1 LDIKRIKS
9 KMNEA
14 LTNILKRNS
23 PRELSKP
30 HPSQEEME
38 IIYQAALRAPDHA
51 WQRPSRFI
59 QVTGQGLEKLS
70 AVFVDYAKE
79 NIEGVTDETLQKYK
93 EAPFRAPM
101 IIILITEIKIH
112 PKVPEIEQML
122 STAAAAENILLALNA
137 LNYAGMWRT
146 GVFALNEKIQKYLKL
161 NDNQKVIGYLYV
173 GTATGK
179 QKKIPEMD
187 TSEFVTEWI

>member
-1 LDIKRIKS
+1 
-9 KMNEA
+9 MNEA
-14 LTNILKRNS
+14 LKNILNRNS

-30 HPSQEEME
+30 HPSKEEME
-38 IIYQAALRAPDHA
+38 IIYKAALRAPDHA
-51 WQRPSRFI
+51 WQRPSKFI

-70 AVFVDYAKE
+70 AIFVDYAKE

-101 IIILITEIKIH
+101 IIILISEIKIH

-137 LNYAGMWRT
+137 LKYSGMWRT
-146 GVFALNEKIQKYLKL
+146 GVFALNEKISKYLEL
-161 NDNQKVIGYLYV
+161 EINQKVIGYLYV

>member
-1 LDIKRIKS
+1 
-9 KMNEA
+9 MNEA
-14 LTNILKRNS
+14 LKNILNRNS

-30 HPSQEEME
+30 HPSKEEME

-101 IIILITEIKIH
+101 IIILISEIKNH

-146 GVFALNEKIQKYLKL
+146 GVFALNEKISKYLEL
-161 NDNQKVIGYLYV
+161 ENNQKVIGYLYV

-187 TSEFVTEWI
+187 TSEFVTQWI

>member
-1 LDIKRIKS
+1 
-9 KMNEA
+9 MNEA
-14 LTNILKRNS
+14 LKNILNRNS

-101 IIILITEIKIH
+101 IIILISEIKIH

-137 LNYAGMWRT
+137 LNYAGIWRT

-187 TSEFVTEWI
+187 TSEFVLSGSKKIDV

>member
-1 LDIKRIKS
+1 
-9 KMNEA
+9 MNEA
-14 LTNILKRNS
+14 LKNILNRNS
-23 PRELSKP
+23 PRELAKPYPSKK
-30 HPSQEEME
+30 EME
-38 IIYQAALRAPDHA
+38 KIYQAALRAPDHA

-59 QVTGQGLEKLS
+59 QVTGKGLEKLS
-70 AVFVDYAKE
+70 SIFINYAKE
-79 NIEGVTDETLQKYK
+79 NIEGVSEAILQKYK

-101 IIILITEIKIH
+101 IIILISEIKVH
-112 PKVPEIEQML
+112 PKVPEIEQMF

-146 GVFALNEKIQKYLKL
+146 GVFALNEKISKYLELK
-161 NDNQKVIGYLYV
+161 NNQKVIGYLYV

>member
-1 LDIKRIKS
+1 
-9 KMNEA
+9 MNEA
-14 LTNILKRNS
+14 LKNILNRNS

-30 HPSQEEME
+30 HPSKDEME

-79 NIEGVTDETLQKYK
+79 NIEGVSDETLQKYK

-101 IIILITEIKIH
+101 IIILISEIKIH

-137 LNYAGMWRT
+137 LNFAGMWRT

-173 GTATGK
+173 GTASGK
-179 QKKIPEMD
+179 QKKIPEMN

>member
-1 LDIKRIKS
+1 
-9 KMNEA
+9 MNDA
-14 LTNILKRNS
+14 LKNILNRNS
-23 PRELSKP
+23 PRELSEP
-30 HPSQEEME
+30 YPSKAEME

-59 QVTGQGLEKLS
+59 QVTGKGLEKLS
-70 AVFVDYAKE
+70 SIFVDFAKE
-79 NIEGVTDETLQKYK
+79 NIEGVSDETLQKYK
-93 EAPFRAPM
+93 DAPFRAPM
-101 IIILITEIKIH
+101 IIILVSEIKIH

-146 GVFALNEKIQKYLKL
+146 GVFALNEKISKYLKL
-161 NDNQKVIGYLYV
+161 KDNQKVIGYLYV

-179 QKKIPEMD
+179 QKKIPEME
-187 TSEFVTEWI
+187 TSEFVTQWI